1 MRKYVVLLVAVAIA
15 LSAVVAV
22 VPAKA
27 AGFSDVPSDYWA
39 YKYITRLADEGIV
52 TGVGGGKYD
61 PEGNLTRAAMAVIAV
76 RLAGIN
82 PDKYKNANPTFKDV
96 TDKTKWYYKWVYA
109 ALKTGIVKGYPD
121 GTFRPD
127 RNVTRAELIVMAE
140 RLYKIVNGVDLEKT
154 VLPEIKKKPY
164 FPALRA
170 SDEAKYR
177 KHWAA
182 YYATLAILPQYQLI
196 NWREPGRV
204 IALDAPATRA
214 EMAYSIYKVKYPV
227 KIGGT
232 LKIIIEQEPKT
243 LFSLLDS
250 MAAMTQ
256 ILGGTGYGLLASD
269 YHGNLWADLA
279 YDVPTLENGLLKVGK
294 KDANGNYQ
302 PIMTLTMPNGDKK
315 KIYMIT
321 EYKLRPGT
329 KWADGAPVTLDDI
342 IFNNLLMLTP
352 GMRTP
357 GTYPNDHI
365 ALIEKV
371 DNQTIRF
378 YWTEINPYAPIGAGT
393 GMYPK
398 HWFEK
403 NVLHKTLTFPA
414 KSYFMTKITKDGDYV
429 ADQSILISK
438 DITNFMASK
447 AQDIMASSYNDK
459 PLGNGAYEVSRWA
472 KGQSIEEVANRNAWL
487 GRGLFDKVI
496 FSFKSPETAQNE
508 LRSKRADVAIMVI
521 NAQAARAL
529 RKEQTFMRNYNL
541 IDMGSAFWE
550 HWTVNF
556 DDPNNI
562 PDNPTLNTPYNHPLF
577 KYKEVRQALSYALNR
592 KEVIDRVYYGGRMV
606 CHSFIIPGTWP
617 YWSPIDNIVKYDP
630 AKVEPLLLK
639 AGFHKGADGIWVSP
653 EGKKFEFTVITT
665 TRSDRKQSLEIF
677 AQQLKKFGI
686 IMHPETQTAR
696 TLFGETIWIRAFDAT
711 EFAWGSGSALE
722 QGGRSLYYSSQIPS
736 KSNDYNGQN
745 LSGFRNKDMDAAIDM
760 AFKNVDRKARREG
773 YIKMQQVWAEWLP
786 EIPLSWYDTHDA
798 VIKTL
803 EGFDMKFDVGAH
815 TWNIEYWYK
824 EQ

>member
-1 MRKYVVLLVAVAIA
+1 MRKYVVLLMAVAIA
-15 LSAVVAV
+15 LSAVVVA
-22 VPAKA
+22 VPANA
-27 AGFSDVPSDYWA
+27 AGFSDVKSDYWA
-39 YKYITRLADEGIV
+39 YKYITRLADEGII
-52 TGVGGGKYD
+52 TGVGGGKFD
-61 PEGNLTRAAMAVIAV
+61 PEGNVTRAQMAVIAV

-82 PDKYKNANPTFKDV
+82 PDKYANAKATFKDV

-127 RNVTRAELIVMAE
+127 KKVTRAELIVMAE
-140 RLYKIVNGVDLEKT
+140 RLYKIVNGIDLEKT
-154 VLPEIKKKPY
+154 VLPQIKSKPY

-170 SDEAKYR
+170 SDEPKYR

-196 NWREPGRV
+196 NWREPGRL

-227 KIGGT
+227 KMGGT

-243 LFSLLDS
+243 LFAMLDS

-256 ILGGTGYGLLASD
+256 ILGGTGYGMLASD

-279 YDVPTLENGLLKVGK
+279 YDVPTLENGKLKVGP
-294 KDANGNYQ
+294 KDKNGEYQ
-302 PIMTLTMPNGDKK
+302 PLMTLTMPNGEKK
-315 KIYMIT
+315 KIYAIS
-321 EYKLRPGT
+321 EYTLRPGT
-329 KWADGAPVTLDDI
+329 KWADGAPLTLDDY
-342 IFNNLLMLTP
+342 IFGLLMELTP

-357 GTYPNDHI
+357 GTYPDDRI
-365 ALIEKV
+365 ALVEKV
-371 DNQTIRF
+371 GNNTLRL
-378 YWTEINPYAPIGAGT
+378 YWTEINPYIPIGAGLVA
-393 GMYPK
+393 YPK

-414 KSYFMTKITKDGDYV
+414 KSYFMTKITPDGDYV

-447 AQDIMASSYNDK
+447 AEAIMASSFNDR
-459 PLGNGAYEVSRWA
+459 PLGNGAYQVSKWA
-472 KGQSIEEVANRNAWL
+472 KGQSIELVTNRNAWL

-496 FSFKSPETAQNE
+496 FSFKSPEAAQNE

-541 IDMGSAFWE
+541 VDMGSAFWE

-562 PDNPTLNTPYNHPLF
+562 PDNPTLDTPYNHPLF

-617 YWSPIDNIVKYDP
+617 YWSGIDNVVKYDP

-639 AGFHKGADGIWVSP
+639 AGFHKGADGVWVSP
-653 EGKKFEFTVITT
+653 EGKKFEFSVVTT

-677 AQQLKKFGI
+677 SQQLKKYGI

-722 QGGRSLYYSSQIPS
+722 QGGRSLYHSSQIPS

-745 LSGFRNKDMDAAIDM
+745 LSGFRNKDMDAAINI
-760 AFKNVDRKARREG
+760 AFNNIDRATRQKG
-773 YIKMQQVWAEWLP
+773 YIEMQKVWAEWLP

>member
-1 MRKYVVLLVAVAIA
+1 MRKYVGLLVAVAIV
-15 LSAVVAV
+15 LSAIVSVAPV
-22 VPAKA
+22 SA
-27 AGFSDVPSDYWA
+27 AEFSDVSSDYWA

-61 PEGNLTRAAMAVIAV
+61 PEGTLTRAAMAVIAV

-82 PDKYKNANPTFKDV
+82 PDKYANAEPTFKDV
-96 TDKTKWYYKWVYA
+96 TDPNKWYYKWVYA

-121 GTFRPD
+121 GTFRPEKD
-127 RNVTRAELIVMAE
+127 VTRAELIVMAT
-140 RLYKIVNGVDLEKT
+140 RLYKLVNGVDLENT
-154 VLPEIKKKPY
+154 VLPDLKNKPY
-164 FPALRA
+164 FPAMRA
-170 SDEAKYR
+170 SDEPEYR
-177 KHWAA
+177 NHWAA
-182 YYATLAILPQYQLI
+182 YYATLAVLPQYQLI
-196 NWREPGRV
+196 NWREPGRL

-214 EMAYSIYKVKYPV
+214 EMAYSIYKVRYPV
-227 KIGGT
+227 KVGGT

-243 LFSLLDS
+243 LFPMLDS

-256 ILGGTGYGLLASD
+256 ILAGTGYGLLNSD
-269 YHGNLWADLA
+269 YRGNLWADLA
-279 YDVPTLENGLLKVGK
+279 YEVPTLENGKLKLGE

-302 PIMTLTMPNGDKK
+302 PIMELTLPNGEKK
-315 KIYMIT
+315 DIYMIT
-321 EYKLRPGT
+321 EYKMRPGV
-329 KWADGAPVTLDDI
+329 KWADGTPMTLDDM
-342 IFNNLLMLTP
+342 IFSNLLELTP
-352 GMRTP
+352 GMRVP
-357 GTYPNDHI
+357 STYPTDRI

-371 DNQTIRF
+371 DDTTIRF
-378 YWTEINPYAPIGAGT
+378 YWTEINVYAPLGSGT

-403 NVLHKTLTFPA
+403 NVFHQTLTFPA
-414 KSYFMTKITKDGDYV
+414 KSYLMIKMTEDGEYD
-429 ADQSILISK
+429 AENSILINQE
-438 DITNFMASK
+438 ITNFLASK
-447 AQDIMASSYNDK
+447 AEDVMASAYNEK
-459 PLGNGAYEVSRWA
+459 PLGNGAYEVYRWT
-472 KGQSIEEVANRNAWL
+472 KGQSIELVTNKNAWI

-521 NAQAARAL
+521 NAQAAQAL
-529 RKEQTFMRNYNL
+529 RKEEAFMRNYNL
-541 IDMGSAFWE
+541 VDMGSAFWE
-550 HWTVNF
+550 HWSVNF

-562 PDNPTLNTPYNHPLF
+562 PDAPSYDTPYNHPLF

-617 YWSPIDNIVKYDP
+617 YWNDIDNIVKYDP
-630 AKVEPLLLK
+630 AKVEPLLLQ
-639 AGFHKGADGIWVSP
+639 AGFTKDADGIWVSP
-653 EGKKFEFTVITT
+653 EGNKFEFSVVTT
-665 TRSDRKQSLEIF
+665 TRSDRQQSLEIF
-677 AQQLKKFGI
+677 AQQLKKYGI

-722 QGGRSLYYSSQIPS
+722 QGGRSLYHSSMIPS
-736 KSNDYNGQN
+736 PSNDYSGQN
-745 LSGFRNKDMDAAIDM
+745 ITGLRNPQMDAAIDQ
-760 AFKNVDRKARREG
+760 AFNNLDRPTRREG

-798 VIKTL
+798 VIKAL